1 MDRCFRRIDERG
13 FWIRRKGIRCQGD
26 WMDSRAVSS
35 RGRPSRL
42 RHCTNEGAH
51 CLSFPSPPS
60 TLCANSDLRGSLP
73 DIRICYN
80 GNIGSFQIG
89 YMLIQIRNADSFSAY
104 IYIYIY
110 LSTTTTTT
118 ICRGRLRKG
127 NKAEGKTYQINSIDP
142 ALISCPQPVV
152 TCKSKRK
159 LVRPSSCVT
168 MAEVSEP
175 AARTKGKGKK
185 KRRAIPPKP
194 SSSCRKKWSVA
205 ASNVVDIERE
215 RKREQLAGLPRAPAS
230 FLASRR
236 VCKLPRGRRTM
247 VIPMEDWPCTLCRPL
262 YATRT
267 CW

>member
-1 MDRCFRRIDERG
+1 MSRGLDGFEGGFFSRPSVEAAPLHERG
-13 FWIRRKGIRCQGD
+13 
-26 WMDSRAVSS
+26 
-35 RGRPSRL
+35 
-42 RHCTNEGAH
+42 CTLSL
-51 CLSFPSPPS
+51 LSFSS
-60 TLCANSDLRGSLP
+60 VHALCKLGFTRQSAGYS
-73 DIRICYN
+73 
-80 GNIGSFQIG
+80 
-89 YMLIQIRNADSFSAY
+89 YMLQRQYWLVPNWLHANPDSKRRFFLRV
-104 IYIYIY
+104 YIYIY

-118 ICRGRLRKG
+118 ICRGKLRKG